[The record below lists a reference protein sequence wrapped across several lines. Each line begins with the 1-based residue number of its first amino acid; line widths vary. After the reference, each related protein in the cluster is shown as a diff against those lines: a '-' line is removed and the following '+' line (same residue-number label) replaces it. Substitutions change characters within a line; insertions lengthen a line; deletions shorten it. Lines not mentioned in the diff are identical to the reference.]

1 LEEPTMVE
9 RGKNKM
15 KNKKGDKIKPNALS
29 QCNFFAKNSKGQFFL
44 MATIIIIGL
53 IIGLVVIFNYST
65 KSNSYQAEE
74 IAKGLSIESEKVLDY
89 DSIHSS
95 NEFENFARDY
105 SSYAGE
111 DKEIYF
117 IIVDGADREAYKYSE
132 GVKIPLNGY
141 LVVGSNIQFTLD
153 SKIYSF
159 KLENGKNF
167 YFILVYNKGGEKYV
181 FSG

>member
-1 LEEPTMVE
+1 
-9 RGKNKM
+9 M
-15 KNKKGDKIKPNALS
+15 KNKKSDKH
-29 QCNFFAKNSKGQFFL
+29 GQFYL

-65 KSNSYQAEE
+65 KSNSSQAEE

-95 NEFENFARDY
+95 DEFENFARDY
-105 SSYAGE
+105 SAYAGK

-117 IIVDGADREAYKYSE
+117 IIVNGADMEAYRYNE
-132 GVKIPLNGY
+132 GTKIDL
-141 LVVGSNIQFTLD
+141 SNNLDVTADEIQFSLD
-153 SKIYSF
+153 SKVYSF
-159 KLENGKNF
+159 KLENGENF
-167 YFILVYNKGGEKYV
+167 YFILVYSKGGEKYV